1 MIRAPRLPKW
11 LLEAPRQCQEGA
23 RGSQGVPG
31 GAKQE
36 SQRLPG
42 DAQSSLGAAWEG
54 SGTCLGDPQGQFWNK
69 V

>member
-11 LLEAPRQCQEGA
+11 LLEAPRQCQKGA

-42 DAQSSLGAAWEG
+42 DAPKL
-54 SGTCLGDPQGQFWNK
+54 P
-69 V
+69 